1 MMSEP
6 SREAHPGQP
15 SPEEIDEAIADE
27 QDPNTQADELL
38 AEQIEE
44 AQDSAT

>member
-1 MMSEP
+1 MMEPRSSEP
-6 SREAHPGQP
+6 DPVPP
-15 SPEEIDEAIADE
+15 SPERVEDPATDEVVAA
-27 QDPNTQADELL
+27 TQADELL

>member
-1 MMSEP
+1 MTEPRSSEP
-6 SREAHPGQP
+6 DPGPP
-15 SPEEIDEAIADE
+15 SPERVEGPATDEVAAA
-27 QDPNTQADELL
+27 TQADELL